1 MLIAFQLLQT
11 VGYYGFMHWAAALL
25 QAKGF
30 DYDSAL
36 SMQFYA
42 SFLAPLGPLLGV
54 WSIERWQRKRTLV
67 ALALALAALQLCF
80 GASNLDWLLVLLGAA
95 VIVCSNWFSAVFHAY
110 QAELFPTEARATGVG
125 FTYAWSR
132 VSMGVL
138 NLFMPALIAKEP
150 GAPYLVMASALVG
163 VAVVVGLFG
172 PLTNDRAL
180 EEI

>member
-11 VGYYGFMHWAAALL
+11 VGYYGFMHWIAKLL

-30 DYDSAL
+30 EYNAAL

-42 SFLAPLGPLLGV
+42 SFLAPVGPLLGV
-54 WSIERWQRKRTLV
+54 WSIEHWQRKRTLV
-67 ALALALAALQLCF
+67 GLAIMLGTLQVCF
-80 GASNLDWLLVLLGAA
+80 GVASGEWLLVLLGAG
-95 VIVCSNWFSAVFHAY
+95 VVVCSNWFSAVFHAY

-138 NLFMPALIAKEP
+138 NLFMPALIAREP
-150 GAPYLVMASALVG
+150 FAPYLLMASAMLG
-163 VAVVVGLFG
+163 VAAVVGAFG